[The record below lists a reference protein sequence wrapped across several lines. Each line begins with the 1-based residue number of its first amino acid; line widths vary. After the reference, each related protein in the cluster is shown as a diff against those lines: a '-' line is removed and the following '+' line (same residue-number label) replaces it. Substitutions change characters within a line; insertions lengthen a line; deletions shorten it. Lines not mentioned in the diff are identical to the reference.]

1 MKHRLLHLRGV
12 RAKHDTLN
20 IWRWLVTLFWFLVI
34 EDKADTTKYVKIT
47 DTGII
52 DMGTKAVT
60 DYAVNG
66 AYYYAKHIA

>member
-1 MKHRLLHLRGV
+1 M
-12 RAKHDTLN
+12 
-20 IWRWLVTLFWFLVI
+20 FWFLVI